1 MNIFQELKFAEH
13 QAIIKAQHSLFLKR
27 RKLQKKNRST
37 AEIAWRY
44 SFAEARIKN
53 KVFNQYKYQV
63 YNEIQ
68 KALDKIL
75 PKKVEAKLKTFV
87 DIKEI

>member
-1 MNIFQELKFAEH
+1 MNVFQELKFAEN

-27 RKLQKKNRST
+27 KKLQKKHRST

-44 SFAEARIKN
+44 SFAEARIRN
-53 KVFNQYKYQV
+53 RVFNQYKYQV

-68 KALDKIL
+68 KALDEML
-75 PKKVEAKLKTFV
+75 PKKIETKLKTLV